1 MERLA
6 EQRTALVELGA
17 TPAAIGAACRAA
29 AVSTDW
35 RLGLPV
41 LTGVRVVLRELRLA
55 DAPSLLEHLRTDEV
69 ERFISPPPTTVAG
82 FERFIEWTHRM
93 REAGRYVCF
102 GIVPAGQDRAVGI
115 IQVRQLEPSFSTA
128 EWGFALGFDYW
139 GTGLFAEGARMVV
152 DYVFEALNVHRL
164 EARAA
169 VQNGRGNG
177 ALAKLGAVREGTL
190 RRSFLRNGQY
200 LDQAL
205 WAIVREDW
213 LQAKAVWGQHVH

>member
-1 MERLA
+1 M
-6 EQRTALVELGA
+6 LVERRVVMAPDAETRPAAPA
-17 TPAAIGAACRAA
+17 TPEWCRA
-29 AVSTDW
+29 
-35 RLGLPV
+35 LPV
-41 LTGVRVVLRELRLA
+41 RVGERVVVRELRLS
-55 DAPSLLEHLRTDEV
+55 DAPSLLRHLRTDEV

-93 REAGRYVCF
+93 REAGRYLCF
-102 GIVPAGQDRAVGI
+102 GLVPAGQAHAVGI

-128 EWGFALGFDYW
+128 EWGFAIGFDYW
-139 GTGLFAEGARMVV
+139 GTGLFVEGARMVV
-152 DYVFEALNVHRL
+152 DYVFETLPVHRL

-190 RRSFLRNGQY
+190 RKSFLRNGQY

-205 WAIVREDW
+205 WAIIREDW
-213 LQAKAVWGQHVH
+213 WQAKAVWGQHVH